1 MVYHNTTIHKKQILK
16 ERYHNMSLKIDTPQV
31 TLRELALNK
40 VKEAIFTGYFPSGTR
55 LVERRLCEELGVS
68 RSVVREVIRYLEADG
83 LIEILPNKGPIVA
96 ELNWNIASQVYEI
109 RLLLEKSAIE
119 DCIKNLTPEIT
130 SDLKKHLLQ
139 LKEAYKTDN
148 INLLID
154 ISRELYQTIFMAA
167 KHEVAWEVIL
177 RLNGRINRL
186 RALTMTS
193 TKREMSGYDRM
204 KSICEAIYIEKD
216 AKIAKEAVTGHIL
229 EVKRVAKNILE
240 NHQL

>member
-1 MVYHNTTIHKKQILK
+1 
-16 ERYHNMSLKIDTPQV
+16 MSLKIETPQI

-83 LIEILPNKGPIVA
+83 LIDILPNKGPIVA

-109 RLLLEKSAIE
+109 RLLLEKSAAE
-119 DCIKNLTPEIT
+119 DCIKNLTPEVTDI
-130 SDLKKHLLQ
+130 LQ
-139 LKEAYKTDN
+139 DKLEKLQKAYTTNN

-154 ISRELYQTIFMAA
+154 VSRELYQAIFMAA
-167 KHEVAWEVIL
+167 KHEIAWEVIL

-193 TKREMSGYDRM
+193 PKREMSGYERM
-204 KSICEAIYIEKD
+204 KSICEAIYIDKD
-216 AKIAKEAVTGHIL
+216 AKLAKEAITGHIL